1 MRWLVGITNAI
12 NEINFGKLQEMVR
25 DTEAWRATVHGAVKS
40 QTSLGGSTT
49 TTAATQLDTV
59 AKVPHQLKSRVQ
71 SDPEPK
77 ILTIILFGIV
87 NSHIIIFKSD
97 YFGNGCQLNYE
108 TPIFERIHTVVVKRK
123 GETVY

>member
-1 MRWLVGITNAI
+1 M
-12 NEINFGKLQEMVR
+12 
-25 DTEAWRATVHGAVKS
+25 
-40 QTSLGGSTT
+40 
-49 TTAATQLDTV
+49 
-59 AKVPHQLKSRVQ
+59 Q

-108 TPIFERIHTVVVKRK
+108 TPIFERIHTVVVKQK
-123 GETVY
+123 GETMWLTWKIIWEHVAKWEKMLQSTLIYLKNSMCR